1 MDLGDD
7 TVIIIR
13 GIFTEL
19 SIFVN
24 QRIDQIPLCFSE
36 ELFNNLIIK
45 EFGGAINTHGSEV
58 NVGVEFGFKGLLQFF
73 FINVDVED
81 FTRRFSDFSPES
93 VFHVIGGVWLT
104 S

>member
-1 MDLGDD
+1 L
-7 TVIIIR
+7 TIA
-13 GIFTEL
+13 
-19 SIFVN
+19 VN
-24 QRIDQIPLCFSE
+24 QRIDQIPLRISE

-81 FTRRFSDFSPES
+81 LTRSILNLDPES
-93 VFHVIGGVWLT
+93 VFHVVGGVGLT
-104 S
+104 CLV